1 MNGSSE
7 REVIREKKK
16 YNYTQLT
23 LANMLRVLTD
33 C

>member
-23 LANMLRVLTD
+23 LAKLKTAKH
-33 C
+33 